1 MFDDYRDAAA
11 DAVPFDG
18 RDLPNTALN
27 DASWKAL
34 WTTAVAERLQAYIH
48 GAADSGVVYLPR
60 DDILRVR
67 LSNKPVARDG
77 SPEKHIHIAC
87 AADGSVVEVILL
99 HAHSQRWLRP
109 HMKQRPVGRRP
120 GRTT

>member
-1 MFDDYRDAAA
+1 MLDDYIDAAV
-11 DAVPFDG
+11 DAHPLDG
-18 RDLPNTALN
+18 SDLPSTALN

-34 WTTAVAERLQAYIH
+34 WAIAVAERLKAYVH

-67 LSNKPVARDG
+67 LSDQPVARDG

-87 AADGSVVEVILL
+87 ALDGSVVEVVLL
-99 HAHSQRWLRP
+99 QASSQRWLRP
-109 HMKQRPVGRRP
+109 HMRRRSAQRRP
-120 GRTT
+120 DRPT

>member
-1 MFDDYRDAAA
+1 MYTDSVAARIDAYA
-11 DAVPFDG
+11 FCSS
-18 RDLPNTALN
+18 DLPNTALN
-27 DASWKAL
+27 DASWKSL
-34 WTTAVAERLQAYIH
+34 WATAVAERLQAYVH

-67 LSNKPVARDG
+67 LSNKPVVRDG

-109 HMKQRPVGRRP
+109 HMKRRPAQRRPVRP
-120 GRTT
+120 I

>member
-1 MFDDYRDAAA
+1 MFDDYTGAAVDAR
-11 DAVPFDG
+11 PFDG
-18 RDLPNTALN
+18 SDLPSTALN

-34 WTTAVAERLQAYIH
+34 WATAVAERLQAYVH

-67 LSNKPVARDG
+67 LSDQPVARDG
-77 SPEKHIHIAC
+77 SPDKHIHIAC

-99 HAHSQRWLRP
+99 HARSQRWLRP
-109 HMKQRPVGRRP
+109 HLKRRP
-120 GRTT
+120 A